1 MAYGYDAPSKKT
13 GNRHKMRESTATDY
27 KAYVGP
33 ATQFDF
39 MGATQFRLL
48 TTLGLRHHHRLLDIG
63 CGSLR
68 AGRFFLSYLDAGNYY
83 GIEPNQWLIDEA
95 VEKDL
100 GAEFIR
106 LRAPHFSNNTEFDA
120 REFGVKFDFLV
131 AQSIFSHTGP
141 ELVQQALRNARH
153 VLKENG
159 LFLATFVH
167 PEKLPHMPQE
177 APGWSYPE
185 CTTFRPERILE
196 LIHKEGFF
204 ARPLPWYHPRQTWYA
219 IALRK
224 ERLPYPSCDMHLSG
238 TVLGD
243 GEFAESL
250 GQASGKQG
258 IIHRI
263 KCKWR

>member
-1 MAYGYDAPSKKT
+1 MSK
-13 GNRHKMRESTATDY
+13 NSAADY

-33 ATQFDF
+33 AAQFDF

-48 TTLGLRHHHRLLDIG
+48 TTLGLRHHHKLLDIG

-95 VEKDL
+95 TQKDF

-106 LRAPHFSNNTEFDA
+106 LRAPHLSNNGDFDGS
-120 REFGVKFDFLV
+120 EFGVKFDFIV

-141 ELVQQALRNARH
+141 ELVQQALRNAKRTLH
-153 VLKENG
+153 ENG

-167 PEKLPHMPQE
+167 PEKLPDMPQE

-185 CTTFRPERILE
+185 CTTFQPKRIMK
-196 LIHKEGFF
+196 LIHDEGFF

-219 IALRK
+219 IALK
-224 ERLPYPSCDMHLSG
+224 KDCLPPASSDIHLSG
-238 TVLGD
+238 AVLRD
-243 GEFAESL
+243 SEFAESTPL
-250 GQASGKQG
+250 RITTSGL
-258 IIHRI
+258 ISRI
-263 KCKWR
+263 SNKVRKCLK